1 MMISSVLRHASL
13 RRTLGLY
20 LTTRRVDLSVEPV
33 NSGGGGYK
41 RLNKSSTLQKS
52 LYFCKVDDLFSLLY
66 TPPSVAEP
74 TRFVCEI
81 PRMRTIA
88 CLTKGKAIVNGTCH
102 AYIL

>member
-1 MMISSVLRHASL
+1 MMITSEWRHAIL
-13 RRTLGLY
+13 QRTLGLF
-20 LTTRRVDLSVEPV
+20 LNKRGVDLTVEPF